1 MRKEYINDLFTEGL
15 GDIFYMKMYNYL
27 NQNIKSLKLL
37 NILLIIHKFFYII
50 FLILVAIGIF
60 LLSYP
65 L

>member
-27 NQNIKSLKLL
+27 NQNIKSLRLL
-37 NILLIIHKFFYII
+37 NILLSIHKFFYII